1 MEKHQTKQ
9 YKCEKC
15 GEPLD
20 MRGEE
25 VVEYSKRAALHFIE
39 CKKCGHMNLVQKR
52 KDLIY
57 TTSRLSK
64 TAAMVT

>member
-20 MRGEE
+20 KRGEE
-25 VVEYSKRAALHFIE
+25 IIEYSKRTILHFIE
-39 CKKCGHMNLVQKR
+39 CTKCGHTTLIR
-52 KDLIY
+52 KEKI
-57 TTSRLSK
+57 
-64 TAAMVT
+64 

>member
-20 MRGEE
+20 KRGEE
-25 VVEYSKRAALHFIE
+25 IIEYSKRTVLHFIE
-39 CKKCGHMNLVQKR
+39 CKKCGHMTLVR
-52 KDLIY
+52 KEKI
-57 TTSRLSK
+57 
-64 TAAMVT
+64 